1 LTGEFSAAA
10 FWFDSRRERDSRC
23 GRPTLP
29 LRAPDPAPDPT
40 VSPEQAHW
48 FAEQVHPHETALRGY
63 LRHQFPSVDA
73 DDVVQES
80 YLKLLRARAAGQ
92 ITSAKAYVF
101 AIARHTAL
109 TLFHRRR
116 QLYSEVPVNELPGW
130 RVLDGGPDAAEATNA
145 RQRLAL
151 VADAVDALPPR
162 CREIMHLALVDGL
175 GAIAIAEKLA
185 LSENT
190 VRVQL
195 ARGIRKCAE
204 YLRARGEVP

>member
-1 LTGEFSAAA
+1 MKPAN
-10 FWFDSRRERDSRC
+10 
-23 GRPTLP
+23 
-29 LRAPDPAPDPT
+29 PDVSTPAPISDPT
-40 VSPEQAHW
+40 VSPEQARW
-48 FAEQVHPHETALRGY
+48 FAEHVRPHEPALRGY
-63 LRHQFPSVDA
+63 LRHQFPSLDP

-80 YLKLLRARAAGQ
+80 YLKLLRTRASGQ
-92 ITSAKAYVF
+92 IASAKAYVF
-101 AIARHTAL
+101 SIARNTAL

-151 VADAVDALPPR
+151 VAEAVDTLPPR
-162 CREIMHLALVDGL
+162 CRAIMRLALVDGL

-195 ARGIRKCAE
+195 ARGIRKCAD
-204 YLRARGEVP
+204 YLRERGELP